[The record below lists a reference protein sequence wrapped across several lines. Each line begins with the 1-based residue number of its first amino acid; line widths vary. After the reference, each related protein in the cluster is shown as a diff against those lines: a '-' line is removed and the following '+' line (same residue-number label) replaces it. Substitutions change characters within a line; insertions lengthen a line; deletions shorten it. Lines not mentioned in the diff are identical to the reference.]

1 MDKIYTADLDN
12 DGQLERLMKVFNC
25 KTRRDIVRLLARQN
39 MSIWSIAQAL
49 DVPLSTVSEHI
60 KVLVQS
66 GLYTVQS
73 RSMEKGREK
82 IVVRQYEKIEI
93 PTVLYEDRHAGKEK
107 YSVQVPIGSYSGFY
121 VKKCC
126 GMASE
131 DGYIGSGRDDPDIFY
146 DPMRFRAQLI
156 WFDEGWLEYTIPVKD
171 IDPDRVLAISVSAEI
186 CSEAP
191 GYDEDWKSDIS
202 FWFNGKRVCVY
213 TSPGD
218 FGKRQGI
225 HTPRWWGEGCTQY
238 GLIKKVEIT
247 QDGTFL
253 DNKRISDIS
262 LADLKTEKPEI
273 FRFRIG
279 VEGAAKNKGGLN
291 LFGSKFGDYR
301 QHINFTVTYSS

>member
-1 MDKIYTADLDN
+1 
-12 DGQLERLMKVFNC
+12 MKVFNC

-49 DVPLSTVSEHI
+49 NVPLSTVSEHV

-82 IVVRQYEKIEI
+82 IVIRQYERIEI
-93 PTVLYEDRHAGKEK
+93 PAVLHEDGHAGKEK
-107 YSVQVPIGSYSGFY
+107 YSVQVPIGSYTDFF
-121 VKKCC
+121 VKKSC
-126 GMASE
+126 GMAGE
-131 DGYIGSGRDDPDIFY
+131 DGYIGAGRDDPDIFY

-156 WFDEGWLEYTIPVKD
+156 WFGEGWLEYTIPVKG
-171 IDPDRVLAISVSAEI
+171 IDPKSILAVSVSAEI

-191 GYDEDWKSDIS
+191 GYNEDWKSDIS

-213 TSPGD
+213 TCPGD
-218 FGKRQGI
+218 FGKRKGI
-225 HTPRWWGEGCTQY
+225 FTPQWWEEGCTQY
-238 GLIKKVEIT
+238 GLIKKAEVT
-247 QDGTFL
+247 RDGTFL
-253 DNKRISDIS
+253 DNKLVSDVC
-262 LADLKTEKPEI
+262 LADLQTERSDL

-279 VEGAAKNKGGLN
+279 VEGTAKNVGGMN

-301 QHINFTVTYSS
+301 QHINFTVTYSG